1 MLERGYEECPP
12 LHGGLAALARIPG
25 KLVILAPFGGKG
37 FDDAPLKPRPVA
49 AVLASAAV
57 LAGTGADVPHK
68 VTKPNERP
76 SKPSQNH

>member
-1 MLERGYEECPP
+1 MRNAPH
-12 LHGGLAALARIPG
+12 HGGLAAHARIPG

-57 LAGTGADVPHK
+57 LAGTGADIPQKYH
-68 VTKPNERP
+68 EA
-76 SKPSQNH
+76 Q